1 MTPRRRK
8 IGSKKEIAP
17 AVPISPAELMR
28 WDTHRRILH
37 DLFCSED
44 GTTVA
49 KGTSVFVLSA
59 EGDWHGHILKHD
71 FVYVNK
77 AFQPKYEDLISLKDA
92 EDLRKAMVTLF
103 KTHNTFY
110 PVIAIMQSPQ
120 FAFPILYNDKDV

>member
-1 MTPRRRK
+1 MPNRRAK
-8 IGSKKEIAP
+8 GSKRPIAP
-17 AVPISPAELMR
+17 LKPISPAELMR
-28 WDTHRRILH
+28 WDTHRRILR
-37 DLFCSED
+37 DLFCRED
-44 GTTVA
+44 GTAVA
-49 KGTSVFVLSA
+49 KGTPVFVLSD
-59 EGDWHGHILKHD
+59 EGDWHRHILKHD